1 MKKLLSLAFA
11 AAAVVQANGQIDAS
25 LMRFPDVS
33 SSHIVFS
40 YANDLWLV
48 PKTGGQALKLSSP
61 SGVESYPKFS
71 PDGKEIAFTANYDGN
86 QDVYVVPTAGGTPRR
101 LTSHD
106 YSDRVVDWTVDGKEV
121 VFSSSRFSG
130 KQRYRQFYKV
140 NKNGGPEAKM
150 PLEYAEFGS
159 FSPDGSKMALV
170 YMSQIGRTWKRY
182 KGGTKGSIQ
191 IFDFKANASKRISPL
206 EGGGDE
212 FPMWHGD
219 KIYFISDRGPEERMN
234 LWSYDTKTEKSE
246 QLTKYK
252 DLDIHYPSLGTEEIV
267 FEQGGKL
274 HLYNL
279 KDKTDKVVQVQ
290 VLSDRMALMPR
301 QEAVDRY
308 VQGVGLSHDGKR
320 IVVEARGDVFTLP
333 AKEGV
338 ARNLTNTSGIA
349 ERTPEYSPNGKYIAY
364 WSDETGEYELYVM
377 ETTNPS
383 NKRKLTKYGPGYKY
397 TPYWSPDSK
406 KICFIDQ
413 AGEIKI
419 YDIPANTT
427 TKVDELLVFSHGNT
441 DGFSCEWASDSRWL
455 AYSRDLPNSNH
466 AVFLYNVDDK
476 KATKITDGF
485 YSCSNPS
492 FDPSGRYLFLTT
504 RQAFSPSYSDYDNTF
519 IYANASQI
527 GVITLSKDST
537 SFLALKDDQVSVK
550 EDEDAKKED
559 AKKEDAKK
567 EEKKE
572 EKTKRVDIDLEGME
586 GRMEILDIAPGNI
599 GNLKAFKNKILY
611 VRYPNTGAGGGS
623 ASIKLF
629 DFDKKEEKTV
639 LDGAYGFIASGDRS
653 KILVGKGGQYAVLD
667 PSEGAKFE
675 KPINMKSMIATL
687 DPQAEWKQIFM
698 DAWRIQRDFFYDKGM
713 HGVDWEGMKNRYLK
727 VLEGAAN
734 RNDLSFIL
742 GELIGELNASHTYY
756 GGGDVEGEKSK
767 NVGYLGVD
775 WKSNGKYYQVA
786 KIIRGASW
794 DAEVRSPLD
803 KPGVGIKEGAFILA
817 VNGIPVTTERDPY
830 YYFGNLGS
838 SAIELTYNDKPT
850 FEGAKKAIVKA
861 MSDES
866 RLRNL
871 AWIEGMRKR
880 VEEATNGDVGYIYVP
895 STGIDGQNELM
906 RMFVAQLDKKA
917 LIIDERFN
925 NGGQIPDRFIE
936 MLDRKPLVAWA
947 TRDGENWNWPP
958 SGHFGPKVM
967 LINGWSGSGGDAFPD
982 YFKKRGLGPV
992 IGTRTWGGLIG
1003 ISGTPSL
1010 IDGASVT
1017 APSFRMF
1024 NLDGTWFQEGHGVD
1038 PDIVVEEDLGA
1049 FAKGIDVQLE
1059 RAIVE
1064 AKRLVKEQPYIA
1076 PKRPKAEKR

>member
-1 MKKLLSLAFA
+1 MKKLFTVALVASLATQ
-11 AAAVVQANGQIDAS
+11 VRGQIDAS

-61 SGVESYPKFS
+61 AGMESYPKFS

-86 QDVYVVPTAGGTPRR
+86 PDVYVVPTNGGTPRR

-121 VFSSSRFSG
+121 VFASSRFSG

-140 NKNGGPEAKM
+140 SKNGGAEVKM
-150 PLEYAEFGS
+150 PLEYAEYGS

-170 YMSQIGRTWKRY
+170 FTSQIGRTWKRY

-191 IFDFKANASKRISPL
+191 VFDFKTNTSKRISPL

-219 KIYFISDRGPEERMN
+219 KIYYISDRGPEERMN
-234 LWSYDTKTEKSE
+234 LWAYDTKTATSE

-274 HLYNL
+274 HLYHL
-279 KDKTDKVVQVQ
+279 KDRTDKVVNVQ
-290 VLSDRMALMPR
+290 VVSDRIALMPR
-301 QEAVDRY
+301 QESVERY
-308 VQGVGLSHDGKR
+308 VQSMGISHDGKR
-320 IVVEARGDVFTLP
+320 VVVEARGDIFSLP

-338 ARNLTNTSGIA
+338 ARNLTNTSGVA

-377 ETTNPS
+377 QTDQPS
-383 NKRKLTKYGPGYKY
+383 TKRQLTKYGPGYKY

-413 AGEIKI
+413 AGEIKV
-419 YDIPANTT
+419 YDIAGNST
-427 TKVDELLVFSHGNT
+427 TKIDELLTFSHGT
-441 DGFSCEWASDSRWL
+441 TASFEAEWSSDSRWL
-455 AYSRDLPNSNH
+455 AYSRDLPNRNE
-466 AVFLYNVDDK
+466 AVFLYQVETK
-476 KATKITDGF
+476 KSTKITDGF

-504 RQAFSPSYSDYDNTF
+504 RQAFSPTYSDYDNTF
-519 IYANASQI
+519 IYANGSQI

-537 SFLALKDDQVSVK
+537 SFLALKDDQVNI
-550 EDEDAKKED
+550 
-559 AKKEDAKK
+559 K
-567 EEKKE
+567 EEEEPKKGE
-572 EKTKRVDIDLEGME
+572 ESKKAEVKPAEKTKKVDIDLEGME
-586 GRMEILDIAPGNI
+586 SRMEILNIAPGNL

-611 VRYPNTGAGGGS
+611 VRYPNTGAAGGG

-639 LDGAYGFIASGDRS
+639 LDGAYGFSASGDRS
-653 KILVGKGGQYAVLD
+653 KILVAKDGQYAVLE
-667 PSEGAKFE
+667 PNEGVKFE
-675 KPINMKSMIATL
+675 KPIPMKSMIATIQ
-687 DPQAEWKQIFM
+687 PQAEWKQIFM

-713 HGVDWEGMKNRYLK
+713 HGVDWEGMKERYLK
-727 VLEGAAN
+727 VLDGAAN
-734 RNDLSFIL
+734 RSDLSFIL

-756 GGGDVEGEKSK
+756 GGGDVEGEKSR

-775 WKSNGKYYQVA
+775 WKSNGKYYQIA
-786 KIIRGASW
+786 KIVRGANW

-803 KPGVGIKEGAFILA
+803 KPGVGVKEGAYILA
-817 VNGIPVTTERDPY
+817 VNGISVNTDRDPY
-830 YYFGNLGS
+830 YYFADLANT
-838 SAIELTYNDKPT
+838 AIELTYNDKPS
-850 FEGAKKAIVKA
+850 FDGARKVIVKTL
-861 MSDES
+861 SDES

-880 VEEATNGDVGYIYVP
+880 VEEATNGEVGYIYVP

-906 RMFVAQLDKKA
+906 RMFTAQLDKKA

-947 TRDGENWNWPP
+947 TRDGENWSWPP

-967 LINGWSGSGGDAFPD
+967 LVNGWSGSGGDAFPD

-1049 FAKGIDVQLE
+1049 FAKGVDVQLE
-1059 RAIVE
+1059 RAILEV
-1064 AKRLVKEQPYIA
+1064 KRLMKEQPYIA